1 MLTLF
6 RSFAKSPFALVI
18 ILLIVL
24 AFAFTG
30 VGGIFTGS
38 GTAVVVAGNQQVS
51 VREVA
56 QAFERELQRVQTENP
71 DITREQALEFG
82 LGEQVLQRL
91 HPKPI
96 GLFDPQPHPRPPPS
110 R

>member
-38 GTAVVVAGNQQVS
+38 GTAVVVASPVNRPWNS
-51 VREVA
+51 VWA
-56 QAFERELQRVQTENP
+56 
-71 DITREQALEFG
+71 
-82 LGEQVLQRL
+82 
-91 HPKPI
+91 
-96 GLFDPQPHPRPPPS
+96 S
-110 R
+110 RCCSA